1 MGLNLDYSPG
11 QTPIDEEESEGLKIS
26 SISTKGELDEFEQ
39 KNIEEAVLWTVG
51 TKIKVDKLL
60 SEEFIKSLHK
70 RMYGEVWKWA
80 GKFRQSEKNI
90 GITSWKISTELN
102 VLLEDAKFWIE
113 HETYSEDEIAIRFK
127 HRIVSIHCFPN
138 GNGRH
143 SRLMADLI
151 AEKIFDRKIFSWGQL
166 NSKLSN
172 ETEAR
177 SSYLAALK
185 KADNGD
191 FTDLLKFAR
200 S

>member
-1 MGLNLDYSPG
+1 MGLNLDYSLG
-11 QTPIDEEESEGLKIS
+11 QTPLDEEESEGLKIP

-51 TKIKVDKLL
+51 IKIKVDKLF
-60 SEEFIKSLHK
+60 SESFIKSLHK

-90 GITSWKISTELN
+90 GVDNWRIPTELRT
-102 VLLEDAKFWIE
+102 LLEDTKYWIE
-113 HETYSEDEIAIRFK
+113 NKTYPEDEIAIRFK

-151 AEKIFDRKIFSWGQL
+151 AEKIFDRKIFTWGQS

-172 ETEAR
+172 ETETR
-177 SSYLAALK
+177 SQYLTALK
-185 KADNGD
+185 KADRGD
-191 FTDLLKFAR
+191 YSSLLTFAR

>member
-11 QTPIDEEESEGLKIS
+11 QTPIDEEESEGLKIP

-51 TKIKVDKLL
+51 TKIKVEKLF
-60 SEEFIKSLHK
+60 SESFIKSLHK

-90 GITSWKISTELN
+90 GIESWRIPKELR

-113 HETYSEDEIAIRFK
+113 NETYPADEIAIRFK
-127 HRIVSIHCFPN
+127 HRIVSILCFPN

-151 AEKIFDRKIFSWGQL
+151 AEKIFDRKTFTWGQS
-166 NSKLSN
+166 NSKLLN

-177 SSYLAALK
+177 SKYLTALK
-185 KADNGD
+185 KADSGD
-191 FTDLLKFAR
+191 YTDLLTFAR

>member
-1 MGLNLDYSPG
+1 MGLNLDYSFG
-11 QTPIDEEESEGLKIS
+11 QTPLDEDESEGLKIP

-51 TKIKVDKLL
+51 TKIRVDTLF
-60 SEEFIKSLHK
+60 SESFIKSLHK

-90 GITSWKISTELN
+90 GIQSWRIPTELR
-102 VLLEDAKFWIE
+102 VLLEDVKFWIE
-113 HETYSEDEIAIRFK
+113 NETYPADEIAIRFK
-127 HRIVSIHCFPN
+127 HRVVSIHCFPN

-151 AEKIFDRKIFSWGQL
+151 VEKIFDRKTFTWGQS
-166 NSKLSN
+166 NSNLSN
-172 ETEAR
+172 EIEAR
-177 SSYLAALK
+177 SNYLSALK
-185 KADNGD
+185 KADSGD
-191 FTDLLKFAR
+191 YANLISFAR

>member
-1 MGLNLDYSPG
+1 MGLNLDYSLG
-11 QTPIDEEESEGLKIS
+11 QTPLDEEESEGLKIPT
-26 SISTKGELDEFEQ
+26 ISTKGELDEFEQ
-39 KNIEEAVLWTVG
+39 KNIEEAVLWTIG
-51 TKIKVDKLL
+51 LKVTIDKLL
-60 SEEFIKSLHK
+60 SESFIRSLHK

-80 GKFRQSEKNI
+80 GKFRQSEKSI
-90 GITSWKISTELN
+90 GIESWKISTELK

-113 HETYSEDEIAIRFK
+113 NETYTEDEIAVRFK
-127 HRIVSIHCFPN
+127 HRIVSLHCFPN

-151 AEKIFDRKIFSWGQL
+151 AEKIFNRKVFTWGQS

-172 ETEAR
+172 KSEER
-177 SSYLAALK
+177 VNYLTALK

-191 FTDLLKFAR
+191 VTDLLKFSR